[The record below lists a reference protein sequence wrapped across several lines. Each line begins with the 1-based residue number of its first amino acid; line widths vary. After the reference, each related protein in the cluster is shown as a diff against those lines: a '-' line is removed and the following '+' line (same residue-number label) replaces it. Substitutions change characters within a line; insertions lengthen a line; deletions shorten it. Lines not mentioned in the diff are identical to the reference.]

1 MPRSDPAAGVP
12 IGSVLSQVEAHWDR
26 LIPNYPM
33 QTEMLDETFAEVFDV
48 FELATRVLGNFAVIA
63 LLRDFHSVVLFLVNQ
78 MPRAGAHP

>member
-63 LLRDFHSVVLFLVNQ
+63 LLLS
-78 MPRAGAHP
+78 AGAHEAPAT